1 VPHFTAPISTAAV
14 IHAVTAFPGPALNEV
29 LRTELPAYLSEG
41 VDFREGKIYPND
53 RPGLGVVFDEREASL
68 VDEFTA
74 ARTDGLY
81 QGDSYHRP
89 DGSYFYL

>member
-1 VPHFTAPISTAAV
+1 
-14 IHAVTAFPGPALNEV
+14 
-29 LRTELPAYLSEG
+29 
-41 VDFREGKIYPND
+41 
-53 RPGLGVVFDEREASL
+53 LGVVFDEREASL

-89 DGSYFYL
+89 DGSYLYL